1 MDDLRLIKL
10 NLNLP
15 NCDIQFLSN
24 INIMIILIIIILVL
38 IVLNLYLLKKLL
50 SWKN

>member
-10 NLNLP
+10 NINLP
-15 NCDIQFLSN
+15 NCDIQFLNN